1 MPLWTAVLLVFLF
14 SAGTILSRRGALLVG
29 SYRWYLIAA
38 LIIGALAAL
47 IYAAIMK
54 AALPAG

>member
-1 MPLWTAVLLVFLF
+1 M
-14 SAGTILSRRGALLVG
+14 VG

-47 IYAAIMK
+47 IYAVIMK
-54 AALPAG
+54 AAPPAG

>member
-1 MPLWTAVLLVFLF
+1 M
-14 SAGTILSRRGALLVG
+14 LSRRRLLYG
-29 SYRWYLIAA
+29 SSYRWYLIAA
-38 LIIGALAAL
+38 LIIGTLAAV